1 MSRFSRSSSNL
12 RSSRP
17 KRAPDSTENANM
29 TIEIPECR
37 DKKPPP
43 VEHSIIPDEL
53 LVSLTSTVCNG
64 NKEGHTVH
72 RQRCESCAVRRPDA
86 VWHHPLGRKKYKFF
100 LEQPT
105 SLTGAGRDISFLCDA
120 MTQRKTTPLPPL
132 RGKSEICETENL
144 NISDNLI
151 PEEFHF
157 VKNRGIQCLKFYE
170 DPFTV
175 QLMDEERKLRVFPSL
190 KPSGRQEAVE
200 LMRAMDDMLEKA
212 GVDRQNEELSEL
224 SQMEGLLELV
234 KVEQNIYNTVFHELI
249 RQVTVGCAERGQVLA
264 KLRLEACAGHFLF
277 QMCKKMDPIFS
288 FKCFRRQRY
297 QVLLDRI
304 PRRLKALHTETVA
317 QKSLDRRL
325 TEEIHRIKSS
335 LQQLSIEASKIKDH
349 DTLVCEKAGL
359 AHHRLAEAL
368 IQTHTD
374 SDVLQRYHELYELL
388 RTRLEAQL
396 LQMTEER
403 NNWSKLTFSLALKL
417 ISVKKLH
424 LVGQLHVS
432 ERGWFQ
438 TAESCLLHLSS
449 KDAEDLKEILE
460 LTDHWEEELTDVVSQ
475 LKKTEHSHCVQIS
488 VIQHGIT
495 KWISLITAQNKC
507 PDLKHEENSVEEIHA
522 DLMQWSQILTLL
534 SEYYQGE
541 KPALCQQTLGNLSV
555 VQEKWLNL
563 SVQLFE
569 RHPRLYEAPE
579 GQEAVR
585 KLERVLPELVKQLG
599 SKISG
604 DSGILRVILSLLGL
618 VDSWVFRTSASV
630 TWSKTAFNFDWQKLK
645 EALLDCQGLVEEAL
659 WHFSM
664 SQTDNKDKKKPNET
678 EKLLLDIQVFTTC
691 LSSFVDD
698 EIHKLKEEVM
708 WVHMAQMN
716 WMYDMLLILTPDCI
730 EEPDLGQE
738 HLHIKRISL
747 QTLDADAQ
755 VLMGK
760 LDVLSTYITRSCSL
774 ILEENNPS
782 EARSDS
788 DKHKKLQRE
797 CEDWV
802 ETCKIILTGLH
813 DDPDVHSGIP
823 DGKDPADGLE
833 TEMELTICENPVINR
848 INYDRN
854 ISQTK
859 LGRNRVHLTEV
870 RPLNCK
876 LFYCLYLCGK
886 LKCFCASVNQTDDL
900 VLSPTTK
907 EAQRAFSDLTSLR
920 ILQRE
925 LHDSE
930 MRVRSAE
937 QRALSAE
944 EALQAALEK
953 IQDLE
958 RRLQGRP
965 ALELQPTEGKF

>member
-264 KLRLEACAGHFLF
+264 KLR
-277 QMCKKMDPIFS
+277 
-288 FKCFRRQRY
+288 QRY

-432 ERGWFQ
+432 ERGWLQ

-495 KWISLITAQNKC
+495 KWLSLITAQIKC

-522 DLMQWSQILTLL
+522 DLMQWSQILILL

-541 KPALCQQTLGNLSV
+541 KPALCQQTL
-555 VQEKWLNL
+555 
-563 SVQLFE
+563 
-569 RHPRLYEAPE
+569 APE

-599 SKISG
+599 LKISG

-618 VDSWVFRTSASV
+618 VDSWVFRTSASIA
-630 TWSKTAFNFDWQKLK
+630 WSKTAFNFDWQKLK

-664 SQTDNKDKKKPNET
+664 SQTDNKDKKKPNVFQET

-833 TEMELTICENPVINR
+833 TEDISGESATENNKKMKDETEATPQKMELTICENPVINR

-854 ISQTK
+854 ISQIK
-859 LGRNRVHLTEV
+859 LGRNRVHLTE
-870 RPLNCK
+870 
-876 LFYCLYLCGK
+876 
-886 LKCFCASVNQTDDL
+886 TDEL
-900 VLSPTTK
+900 VVSPTTK
-907 EAQRAFSDLTSLR
+907 EAQRAFSDLTSLG

-965 ALELQPTEGKF
+965 ALELQPTEEKSKMTPTPSPTALTPTAQKKITKAKQESSKKRTKKQ